1 MKVLF
6 VCTANICRSALAE
19 VILKKMLQVSGVTG
33 IEVESAG
40 VRNLEGEPRDTTI
53 AVCAYKAGYVMNG
66 EARYISKD
74 MTDSSDL
81 IICMEHYHIVEI
93 QKRLPYVLWNRIHLF
108 NEICFDEK
116 TDMPDPSGG
125 TIDMYMNAFHRIED
139 GCRALVLKLSKTT
152 E

>member
-19 VILKKMLQVSGVTG
+19 VILKKMLQESGVTC

-40 VRNLEGEPRDTTI
+40 VRNLEGEPRDTTM
-53 AVCAYKAGYVMNG
+53 AACAYKAGYVMNG
-66 EARYISKD
+66 EARYISHD
-74 MTDSSDL
+74 MTGSTDL
-81 IICMEHYHIVEI
+81 IICMEHHHIVEI
-93 QKRLPYVLWNRIHLF
+93 QKRLPYVQWNRIHLF

-116 TDMPDPSGG
+116 TGMPDPSGG
-125 TIDMYMNAFHRIED
+125 TIDMYTNAFHRIED
-139 GCRALVLKLSKTT
+139 GCRALVLKLSKKT

>member
-19 VILKKMLQVSGVTG
+19 VILKKMLQESGVTG

-40 VRNLEGEPRDTTI
+40 VRNLEGEPRDTTM

-139 GCRALVLKLSKTT
+139 GCRALALKLSKTT

>member
-19 VILKKMLQVSGVTG
+19 VILKKMLQESGVTG

-40 VRNLEGEPRDTTI
+40 VRNLEGEPRDTTM

-125 TIDMYMNAFHRIED
+125 TIDMYMNAFHLIED

>member
-19 VILKKMLQVSGVTG
+19 VILKKMLQESGVTG

-40 VRNLEGEPRDTTI
+40 VRNLEGEPRDTTM

-139 GCRALVLKLSKTT
+139 GCRAMVLKLSKTT

>member
-19 VILKKMLQVSGVTG
+19 VILKKMLQESGVTG

-40 VRNLEGEPRDTTI
+40 VRNLEGEPRDTTM